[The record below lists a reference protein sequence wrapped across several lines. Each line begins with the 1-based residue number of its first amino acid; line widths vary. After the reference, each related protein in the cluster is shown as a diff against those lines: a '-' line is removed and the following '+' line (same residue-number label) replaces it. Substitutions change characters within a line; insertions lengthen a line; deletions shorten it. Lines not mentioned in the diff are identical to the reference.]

1 MNPARPSEGAHS
13 LPEAGRTSEG
23 VPAGEPLL
31 AARDVRMVFGGVVAL
46 DRASI
51 EVRPGR
57 VTGLIGRNG
66 SGKSTLFN
74 CLTGF
79 LKPTSGAIEL
89 DGRDITAHAPHDVMR
104 AGVAR
109 TFQTPRIDFQTTARE
124 AVLCGLYPQVRHGF
138 LASLLGLPHARREER
153 AMQRHADAVVARM
166 RMQTW
171 AQSRVDRLSMGR
183 VRSVEVARA
192 IAAEARYLLL
202 DEPAAGIGRDELRV
216 LADEIRGLADRGIG
230 VLLVEHNFSLIRMLC
245 DEVTVLDAGS
255 VIFRGT
261 AEQARRDERVMQLYL
276 GTAAAE
282 AA

>member
-1 MNPARPSEGAHS
+1 MNGS
-13 LPEAGRTSEG
+13 L
-23 VPAGEPLL
+23 LC
-31 AARDVRMVFGGVVAL
+31 ARDVRMVFGGVVAL
-46 DRASI
+46 DGASI
-51 EVRPGR
+51 EVHPGR

-79 LKPTSGAIEL
+79 LRPTAGAVTL
-89 DGRDITAHAPHDVMR
+89 DGRDITGHQPHAVMR

-109 TFQTPRIDFQTTARE
+109 TFQTPRIDLQTTARE

-138 LASLLGLPHARREER
+138 LASLLGWPGALKAER
-153 AMQRHADAVVARM
+153 ALQARADDVVARM
-166 RMQTW
+166 RMQSW
-171 AQSRVDRLSMGR
+171 SGSQVNKLSMGR

-192 IAAEARYLLL
+192 IAADARYLLL
-202 DEPAAGIGRDELRV
+202 DEPAAGIGREEMRV

-245 DEVTVLDAGS
+245 EEVTVLETGS

-261 AEQARRDERVMQLYL
+261 PADAQRDERVMKLYL
-276 GTAAAE
+276 GATAAGE
-282 AA
+282 KP

>member
-1 MNPARPSEGAHS
+1 MSDS
-13 LPEAGRTSEG
+13 
-23 VPAGEPLL
+23 LL
-31 AARDVRMVFGGVVAL
+31 AARDVRMTFGGVVAL

-79 LKPTSGAIEL
+79 LKPTSGTIEL
-89 DGRDITAHAPHDVMR
+89 DGRDITGHAPHEVMR
-104 AGVAR
+104 DGIAR
-109 TFQTPRIDFQTTARE
+109 TFQTPRIDFQTTGRE
-124 AVLCGLYPQVRHGF
+124 AVLCGLYPQAKHGF
-138 LASLLGLPHARREER
+138 LASLLGLPHALRAERELQQR
-153 AMQRHADAVVARM
+153 ADDVVDRM
-166 RMQTW
+166 RMGAW
-171 AQSRVDRLSMGR
+171 AASQVSKLSMGR

-192 IAAEARYLLL
+192 IAADARYVLL

-216 LADEIRGLADRGIG
+216 LADEIRALADRGIG
-230 VLLVEHNFSLIRMLC
+230 VLLVEHNFPLIRMLC
-245 DEVTVLDAGS
+245 DEVTVLDTGS

-261 AEQARRDERVMQLYL
+261 PEGARRDERVMSLYL